1 MSVKNI
7 TSENVI
13 PTLEEMERFLKGESN
28 EQDKNELLLES
39 LNAIEE
45 ARSKINCYEK
55 GDKVRVVEGDLVNL
69 IGVVVNSNPI
79 EVTI

>member
-28 EQDKNELLLES
+28 EQDKNELLL
-39 LNAIEE
+39 
-45 ARSKINCYEK
+45 
-55 GDKVRVVEGDLVNL
+55 V
-69 IGVVVNSNPI
+69 
-79 EVTI
+79 